1 MGGEDLCG
9 TAIARGTDG
18 AILQSSDANPPSV
31 SGKEAYGR
39 SASVMQPCNEVG
51 ANIRCRLAP
60 DRHSSGRNDV
70 DLQTFDMAYVE
81 RLRSGDK
88 QTEAHFIQYFS
99 ELIQLKLRSRLHS
112 RQSIEDVRQE
122 TFARS
127 LLLLRREGGL
137 RQAERLGAVVN
148 SICNNVLSEQY
159 RANHRSE
166 ALDDQPSE
174 RFIAHEPDALSQVI
188 TEDTRRMVRRVL
200 ANLPPRDRSILEAV
214 FLEERDRDEV
224 CRELGVN
231 REYIRV
237 LLHRAKQSF
246 REQYSRQTGKK
257 PVYHT

>member
-1 MGGEDLCG
+1 LILEGSDTSSQSVSKKALPLCG
-9 TAIARGTDG
+9 ERARDLRPVSE
-18 AILQSSDANPPSV
+18 ARAKVSV
-31 SGKEAYGR
+31 DLLLNRDRSG
-39 SASVMQPCNEVG
+39 Q
-51 ANIRCRLAP
+51 
-60 DRHSSGRNDV
+60 NDV
-70 DLQTFDMAYVE
+70 DFQTFDMAYVE

-88 QTEAHFIQYFS
+88 QTEAHFVQYFS

-159 RANHRSE
+159 RAESRSE
-166 ALDDQPSE
+166 ALEDQPAE
-174 RFIAHEPDALSQVI
+174 RFVAHDPDALSQVI
-188 TEDTRRMVRRVL
+188 KEDTRRVVHHVL
-200 ANLPPRDRSILEAV
+200 ESLPARDRSLLQAV

-237 LLHRAKQSF
+237 LVHRAKQSF
-246 REQYSRQTGKK
+246 RQEYSRRGAKKAGYGK
-257 PVYHT
+257 